1 MRPFSLP
8 STAPPAPGNS
18 GAPRERTNPNH
29 RSIQWPSIDGWLPV
43 AYEALRVAH
52 AAHCGAM
59 ALKGR
64 SLHLDA
70 SRFLTRR
77 AETLAHL
84 IDALAIESRCEDNLR
99 EMDEAE
105 VLTGLAE
112 AEEQLSTKIR
122 NLLATRG
129 LKLQVVKLLEQECI
143 FSQAIRAQIKLAQM
157 ELNSA
162 EAEPAA
168 VA

>member
-1 MRPFSLP
+1 MRTISIP
-8 STAPPAPGNS
+8 SNAPPGPRSSDAS
-18 GAPRERTNPNH
+18 RERTLPYCQPV
-29 RSIQWPSIDGWLPV
+29 QWPSVEGWLPV
-43 AYEALRVAH
+43 ADEALRVAH

-64 SLHLDA
+64 SLQRDA

-77 AETLAHL
+77 AEMLAHL
-84 IDALAIESRCEDNLR
+84 IDSLAIESRCEDNLR
-99 EMDEAE
+99 EMSEEE

-112 AEEQLSTKIR
+112 AEERLSAKVR
-122 NLLATRG
+122 SLLATRG

-143 FSQAIRAQIKLAQM
+143 FSQAIRTQIKLAQM
-157 ELNSA
+157 ELKSA
-162 EAEPAA
+162 ETAPAA